1 MVNYYDYVKNHPE
14 EFKQFS
20 CKELLFLIIDCP
32 PDFTK
37 AEDWAEHN
45 CFLYVITGRHIVYS
59 RERSWLLQQGATVFM
74 KKGGCGIEKVDEDTF
89 CALMFYVPDSY
100 IQSFARENASLFP
113 RIELSMVA
121 GDLVLPVE
129 TTDVLTSFYESVISH
144 FTSGTQPP
152 EDLLELKF
160 RELLLNIITNSTN
173 KELTAYFYKLF
184 LTNTVDLQ
192 DIMERNCCYALE
204 LHDYARLCHRSLS
217 SFKRDFQ
224 TVYGTPPG
232 HWLHEKR
239 LGKARQLLVTS
250 DRSITDIA
258 VDSGFKNYAHFSRAF
273 KSHFGVSPLQCRKQ
287 VAAITANHS

>member
-1 MVNYYDYVKNHPE
+1 MVNYYDYVKSHPE

-45 CFLYVITGRHIVYS
+45 CFLYVITGNHIVYS

-74 KKGGCGIEKVDEDTF
+74 KKGGCGIEKVDEETF

-113 RIELSMVA
+113 RIELSMVT
-121 GDLVLPVE
+121 GDLVLPVN
-129 TTDVLTSFYESVISH
+129 TTDVLTSFYESVISY

-160 RELLLNIITNSTN
+160 RELLLNIITNSAN

-184 LTNTVDLQ
+184 LTNTVDLP
-192 DIMERNCCYALE
+192 DIMDRNCCYALE

-239 LGKARQLLVTS
+239 LGKARHLLVTS
-250 DRSITDIA
+250 DISITDIA
-258 VDSGFKNYAHFSRAF
+258 VDSGFKNYTHFSRAF
-273 KSHFGVSPLQCRKQ
+273 KNHFGVSPLQCRKQ
-287 VAAITANHS
+287 VAAITAHHS

>member
-1 MVNYYDYVKNHPE
+1 MVNYYDYVKSHPE

-45 CFLYVITGRHIVYS
+45 CFLYVITGNHMVYS

-74 KKGGCGIEKVDEDTF
+74 KKGGCGIEKVDEETF

-113 RIELSMVA
+113 RIELSMITS
-121 GDLVLPVE
+121 DLVVPVE
-129 TTDVLTSFYESVISH
+129 TNDVLISFYESVISY

-160 RELLLNIITNSTN
+160 RELLLNIIANSTN

-184 LTNTVDLQ
+184 LTNAVDLQ
-192 DIMERNCCYALE
+192 DIMERNCC
-204 LHDYARLCHRSLS
+204 
-217 SFKRDFQ
+217 
-224 TVYGTPPG
+224 
-232 HWLHEKR
+232 
-239 LGKARQLLVTS
+239 
-250 DRSITDIA
+250 
-258 VDSGFKNYAHFSRAF
+258 
-273 KSHFGVSPLQCRKQ
+273 
-287 VAAITANHS
+287 